1 MKCVPVT
8 QPKTSLETR
17 ASRKK
22 VIVIAATVSVGLIL
36 VAVAIYVVIILARKR
51 GWAGT
56 RGMFQHPAS
65 RYEMPEWVCDMVI
78 VE

>member
-8 QPKTSLETR
+8 QHKISLETR
-17 ASRKK
+17 TSSAAKMT
-22 VIVIAATVSVGLIL
+22 VIAV
-36 VAVAIYVVIILARKR
+36 VVILAAVVIALARK
-51 GWAGT
+51 

-65 RYEMPEWVCDMVI
+65 RNEMPEWVCGVVI